1 MQCSDNQEQNGTVDN
16 SQEMN
21 RSYTVPPLLLIVLI
35 GCFVGNISLES
46 AVVSETPTEG
56 EQTNLLPDFMRRGVE
71 STSFHIAFFS
81 YKPNLEQLTG
91 LLNSL
96 GAPALNAGLMP
107 VASVKLKH
115 TTELSSQIALGYWT
129 NETVLPPPTAA
140 DLSATFIPISFS
152 LLYRPVMLYDFLPLY
167 VGGGV
172 GYSHLSVDGSGLVL
186 LAEQGIVLDNGNS
199 GLTGYVQIG
208 LTYLLLDDRLTLT
221 LEAKR
226 ILKTF
231 KGSGAVPFD
240 LDFDGT
246 AIGVGIGLHF

>member
-1 MQCSDNQEQNGTVDN
+1 MDK
-16 SQEMN
+16 
-21 RSYTVPPLLLIVLI
+21 SYTIPSLLLIVLI
-35 GCFVGNISLES
+35 YCFIGNISLGS
-46 AVVSETPTEG
+46 AVIPDTPTEG
-56 EQTNLLPDFMRRGVE
+56 ERPNLLRGFVSRGVE
-71 STSFHIAFFS
+71 SASFHVSFFS
-81 YKPNLEQLTG
+81 YKPKLEQFTA

-115 TTELSSQIALGYWT
+115 TSELTSEIALGYWT
-129 NETVLPPPTAA
+129 NDTALPPPIAA
-140 DLSATFIPISFS
+140 DLSATFIPTSFN

-167 VGGGV
+167 FGGGI
-172 GYSHLSVDGSGLVL
+172 GYSYLSVAGSGLIL

-199 GLTGYVQIG
+199 GLTGHLQIG
-208 LTYLLLDDRLTLT
+208 LMYPLLDDQLTLT
-221 LEAKR
+221 FEAKR

-246 AIGVGIGLHF
+246 AIGVGVGLNF

>member
-1 MQCSDNQEQNGTVDN
+1 
-16 SQEMN
+16 MN
-21 RSYTVPPLLLIVLI
+21 KSHTILSLLLIGLI
-35 GCFVGNISLES
+35 GFFVGNISLGS
-46 AVVSETPTEG
+46 ATVSDTPPE
-56 EQTNLLPDFMRRGVE
+56 EERPNLLRNVARRGVE
-71 STSFHIAFFS
+71 STSFHISFFS
-81 YKPNLEQLTG
+81 YKPKLEQFTT

-115 TTELSSQIALGYWT
+115 TPELSSQIAFGYWT
-129 NETVLPPPTAA
+129 NDTALPPPTAA

-152 LLYRPVMLYDFLPLY
+152 LLYHPVMLYNFLPLY
-167 VGGGV
+167 FGGGV
-172 GYSHLSVDGSGLVL
+172 GYSHVSVDGSGLAL

-199 GLTGYVQIG
+199 GLTGEVQVG
-208 LTYLLLDDRLTLT
+208 LTYLLLNDQLTLT

>member
-1 MQCSDNQEQNGTVDN
+1 
-16 SQEMN
+16 MN
-21 RSYTVPPLLLIVLI
+21 RSYTVPPLLFIVLI
-35 GCFVGNISLES
+35 GCFVGNLSLES
-46 AVVSETPTEG
+46 AVLSETPTEG
-56 EQTNLLPDFMRRGVE
+56 EQTSLLPDFMRGGVE
-71 STSFHIAFFS
+71 STSLHISFLS
-81 YKPNLEQLTG
+81 YKPSLEQLTT

-107 VASVKLKH
+107 VVSMKLKH
-115 TTELSSQIALGYWT
+115 TPELSSQIALGYWT
-129 NETVLPPPTAA
+129 NDTALPPPTAA

-152 LLYRPVMLYDFLPLY
+152 LLYYPVLLRDFLPLY
-167 VGGGV
+167 FGGGV

-186 LAEQGIVLDNGNS
+186 LAQQGITLDDGNS
-199 GLTGYVQIG
+199 GLTGNVQIG
-208 LTYLLLDDRLTLT
+208 LTYLLLDDQLTLT

-246 AIGVGIGLHF
+246 AIGVGIGLRF

>member
-1 MQCSDNQEQNGTVDN
+1 
-16 SQEMN
+16 MN
-21 RSYTVPPLLLIVLI
+21 RSYTVPPLLFIVLI

-56 EQTNLLPDFMRRGVE
+56 EQTNLLPDFMRHGIE
-71 STSFHIAFFS
+71 STSFHISFFS
-81 YKPNLEQLTG
+81 YKPNLEQLTT

-96 GAPALNAGLMP
+96 GVPALNAGLMP
-107 VASVKLKH
+107 VASVNLKH
-115 TTELSSQIALGYWT
+115 TPELSSQIALGFWT
-129 NETVLPPPTAA
+129 NDTALPPPNAA

-152 LLYRPVMLYDFLPLY
+152 LVYYPVLLRDFFPLY
-167 VGGGV
+167 LGGGV
-172 GYSHLSVDGSGLVL
+172 GYSHLSVDGSALGL
-186 LAEQGIVLDNGNS
+186 LAEQGVTLGDGNS
-199 GLTGYVQIG
+199 GLTGYAQIG

-221 LEAKR
+221 LEARR

-246 AIGVGIGLHF
+246 AIGVGVGLHF

>member
-1 MQCSDNQEQNGTVDN
+1 
-16 SQEMN
+16 MN

-46 AVVSETPTEG
+46 AVVSEPLTEG
-56 EQTNLLPDFMRRGVE
+56 EQTSLLPDFMRRGVE
-71 STSFHIAFFS
+71 STSFHISFFS
-81 YKPNLEQLTG
+81 YKPNLEQLTA

-96 GAPALNAGLMP
+96 GVPALNAGLMP
-107 VASVKLKH
+107 VAAVKLKH
-115 TTELSSQIALGYWT
+115 TAELSSQIALGFWT
-129 NETVLPPPTAA
+129 NDTALPPPTAA
-140 DLSATFIPISFS
+140 DLSATFIPISFN
-152 LLYRPVMLYDFLPLY
+152 LLYHPVLLHDFLPLY
-167 VGGGV
+167 LGGGF
-172 GYSHLSVDGSGLVL
+172 GYSHLSVGGSALPL
-186 LAEQGIVLDNGNS
+186 LAAQGIALDNGNS

-208 LTYLLLDDRLTLT
+208 LTYLFLDDRLTLT

>member
-1 MQCSDNQEQNGTVDN
+1 
-16 SQEMN
+16 MN
-21 RSYTVPPLLLIVLI
+21 RSYTVAPLLLIVLI
-35 GCFVGNISLES
+35 GCFVGNLSLES
-46 AVVSETPTEG
+46 AVLSETPTEV
-56 EQTNLLPDFMRRGVE
+56 EQTHLLPDFMRRGIK
-71 STSFHIAFFS
+71 STSLHISFLS
-81 YKPNLEQLTG
+81 YKPSLEQLTT

-107 VASVKLKH
+107 VVAMKLKH
-115 TTELSSQIALGYWT
+115 TPELSSQIALGYWT
-129 NETVLPPPTAA
+129 NDTVLPPPTSA

-152 LLYRPVMLYDFLPLY
+152 LLYYPVLLRDFLPLY
-167 VGGGV
+167 LGGGV
-172 GYSHLSVDGSGLVL
+172 GYSHLSVGGSGLVL
-186 LAEQGIVLDNGNS
+186 LAQQGITLDDGNS
-199 GLTGYVQIG
+199 GLTGNVQIG
-208 LTYLLLDDRLTLT
+208 LTYLLLDDQLTLT

>member
-1 MQCSDNQEQNGTVDN
+1 
-16 SQEMN
+16 MN

-35 GCFVGNISLES
+35 GCFVGNLSLES

-56 EQTNLLPDFMRRGVE
+56 EQTSLLPDFMRDGVE
-71 STSFHIAFFS
+71 STSLHISFLS
-81 YKPNLEQLTG
+81 YKPSLEQLTI

-107 VASVKLKH
+107 VVSMKLKH
-115 TTELSSQIALGYWT
+115 TPELSSQIALGYWT
-129 NETVLPPPTAA
+129 NDTALPPPTAA

-152 LLYRPVMLYDFLPLY
+152 LLYYPVLLRDFLPLY
-167 VGGGV
+167 LGGGV
-172 GYSHLSVDGSGLVL
+172 GYSHLSVGGSGLVL
-186 LAEQGIVLDNGNS
+186 LAQQGITLDDGNS
-199 GLTGYVQIG
+199 GLTGNVQVG
-208 LTYLLLDDRLTLT
+208 LTYLLLDDQLTLT

-246 AIGVGIGLHF
+246 AIGVGIGLRF

>member
-1 MQCSDNQEQNGTVDN
+1 MGKL
-16 SQEMN
+16 
-21 RSYTVPPLLLIVLI
+21 YTIPSVLFIMVI
-35 GCFVGNISLES
+35 GFFVGNIALGSTI
-46 AVVSETPTEG
+46 ASETSIER
-56 EQTNLLPDFMRRGVE
+56 EQSGLLPEVIRRGVE
-71 STSFHIAFFS
+71 STSFHLSFFS
-81 YKPNLEQLTG
+81 YKPHLEQLTA

-107 VASVKLKH
+107 IASVQLKH
-115 TTELSSQIALGYWT
+115 TPELTSQIALGYWT
-129 NETVLPPPTAA
+129 NDTALPPPTSA

-167 VGGGV
+167 FGAGV
-172 GYSHLSVDGSGLVL
+172 GYSHLSVAGSGVVL
-186 LAEQGIVLDNGNS
+186 LAAQGITLDNGNS
-199 GLTGYVQIG
+199 GLTGNVQIG
-208 LTYLLLDDRLTLT
+208 LTYLLLDDQLTLT

-246 AIGVGIGLHF
+246 ALGVGIGLRF

>member
-1 MQCSDNQEQNGTVDN
+1 
-16 SQEMN
+16 MN
-21 RSYTVPPLLLIVLI
+21 RSYTIPLLLLIVFI

-46 AVVSETPTEG
+46 AVVSEMPTEG
-56 EQTNLLPDFMRRGVE
+56 EQTSLLPDFMRRSVE
-71 STSFHIAFFS
+71 STSFHLSFFS
-81 YKPNLEQLTG
+81 YKPNLEQLTT

-115 TTELSSQIALGYWT
+115 TPELFSQIALGYWT
-129 NETVLPPPTAA
+129 NDTALPPPTSA

-152 LLYRPVMLYDFLPLY
+152 LLYHPILLREFLPLY
-167 VGGGV
+167 FGGGV
-172 GYSHLSVDGSGLVL
+172 GYSHLSVGGSGLVL
-186 LAEQGIVLDNGNS
+186 LAQQGITLDNGNS
-199 GLTGYVQIG
+199 GLTGTVQIG

-246 AIGVGIGLHF
+246 AVGVGIGLHF

>member
-1 MQCSDNQEQNGTVDN
+1 M
-16 SQEMN
+16 
-21 RSYTVPPLLLIVLI
+21 LI
-35 GCFVGNISLES
+35 GCFAGNISLES

-56 EQTNLLPDFMRRGVE
+56 KQTNLLPDFIRRSVE
-71 STSFHIAFFS
+71 SKSFHLSFFS
-81 YKPNLEQLTG
+81 YKPNLEQLTT

-96 GAPALNAGLMP
+96 GVPALDAGLMP

-115 TTELSSQIALGYWT
+115 MPELSSQIAIGYWT
-129 NETVLPPPTAA
+129 NGTVLPPPNAA
-140 DLSATFIPISFS
+140 DLSATFIPISFN
-152 LLYRPVMLYDFLPLY
+152 LLYQPLLLSDLLPLY
-167 VGGGV
+167 LGGGV
-172 GYSHLSVDGSGLVL
+172 GYSHLSVTGSALPL
-186 LAEQGIVLDNGNS
+186 LAAQGVALDNGNS

-246 AIGVGIGLHF
+246 AVGVGIGLHF

>member
-1 MQCSDNQEQNGTVDN
+1 
-16 SQEMN
+16 MN

-71 STSFHIAFFS
+71 STSFHISFLS
-81 YKPNLEQLTG
+81 YKPNLEQFTA
-91 LLNSL
+91 LLNGL
-96 GAPALNAGLMP
+96 GAPALNAGLMSI
-107 VASVKLKH
+107 ASVNLKH
-115 TTELSSQIALGYWT
+115 TPELSSQIALGYWT
-129 NETVLPPPTAA
+129 NDTALPPPTAA

-152 LLYRPVMLYDFLPLY
+152 LLYHPILLRDLLPLY
-167 VGGGV
+167 LGGGV
-172 GYSHLSVDGSGLVL
+172 GYSHLSVSGSGLVL
-186 LAEQGIVLDNGNS
+186 LAQQGITLDDGNS
-199 GLTGYVQIG
+199 GLTGNVQIG
-208 LTYLLLDDRLTLT
+208 LRYLLLDNRLTLT

-231 KGSGAVPFD
+231 KGSGAIPFD

-246 AIGVGIGLHF
+246 GVGVGIGLHF

>member
-1 MQCSDNQEQNGTVDN
+1 MNK
-16 SQEMN
+16 SQ
-21 RSYTVPPLLLIVLI
+21 TILLLSLIVII
-35 GCFVGNISLES
+35 GCFVGNISLGSEVAS
-46 AVVSETPTEG
+46 DTSIERVRPNPLREVVG
-56 EQTNLLPDFMRRGVE
+56 RGVE
-71 STSFHIAFFS
+71 ATSFHISFFS
-81 YKPNLEQLTG
+81 YKPKLEQFTT

-115 TTELSSQIALGYWT
+115 TPQLSSQIALGYWT
-129 NETVLPPPTAA
+129 NETALPPPTAA

-152 LLYRPVMLYDFLPLY
+152 LLYHPVMFYNFLPLY
-167 VGGGV
+167 FGGGV
-172 GYSHLSVDGSGLVL
+172 GYSHLSVGGSGLAL
-186 LAEQGIVLDNGNS
+186 LAGQGIVLDNGNS
-199 GLTGYVQIG
+199 GLTGEVQIG
-208 LTYLLLDDRLTLT
+208 LTYLLLEDQLTLT

-231 KGSGAVPFD
+231 KGSGAVPFN

>member
-1 MQCSDNQEQNGTVDN
+1 MD
-16 SQEMN
+16 
-21 RSYTVPPLLLIVLI
+21 RSYIVPPLLFIVLI

-56 EQTNLLPDFMRRGVE
+56 EQTNLLPDFMRRSVE
-71 STSFHIAFFS
+71 STSFHISFFS
-81 YKPNLEQLTG
+81 YKPSLGQFTA

-96 GAPALNAGLMP
+96 GVPALNAGLMP

-115 TTELSSQIALGYWT
+115 APELSSQIAIGYWT
-129 NETVLPPPTAA
+129 NDTAIPPPNAA

-152 LLYRPVMLYDFLPLY
+152 LLYHPILFRDFLPLY
-167 VGGGV
+167 LGGGV
-172 GYSHLSVDGSGLVL
+172 GYSHLSVDGSALGL
-186 LAEQGIVLDNGNS
+186 LAEQGVALGDGNS
-199 GLTGYVQIG
+199 GLTGYAQVG
-208 LTYLLLDDRLTLT
+208 LTYLLLDDQLTLT

-231 KGSGAVPFD
+231 KGGGAVPFD

-246 AIGVGIGLHF
+246 AVGVGIGLHF

>member
-1 MQCSDNQEQNGTVDN
+1 
-16 SQEMN
+16 MN
-21 RSYTVPPLLLIVLI
+21 RSYTIPPLLLIVLI

-46 AVVSETPTEG
+46 AVVSEMPTEG
-56 EQTNLLPDFMRRGVE
+56 EQTSLLPDFMRRSVE
-71 STSFHIAFFS
+71 STSFHLSFFS
-81 YKPNLEQLTG
+81 YKPNLEQLTT

-96 GAPALNAGLMP
+96 GVPALDAGLMP
-107 VASVKLKH
+107 VVSVKLKH
-115 TTELSSQIALGYWT
+115 MPELSSQIAIGYWT
-129 NETVLPPPTAA
+129 NGTALPPPNAA
-140 DLSATFIPISFS
+140 DLSATFIPISFN
-152 LLYRPVMLYDFLPLY
+152 LLYQPLLLSDLLPLY
-167 VGGGV
+167 LGGGV
-172 GYSHLSVDGSGLVL
+172 GYSHLSVTGSALPL
-186 LAEQGIVLDNGNS
+186 LAAQGVALDNGNS

-246 AIGVGIGLHF
+246 AVGVGIGLHF